1 MKNKYLNIFIVSQ
14 NRGLTPI
21 NEASKDN
28 LNSSPSVYSWLFQH
42 TTQIVE
48 LALRILFTKQI
59 ENFIGKPDD
68 LKVFFKFNLKI
79 LRNTKLNI

>member
-1 MKNKYLNIFIVSQ
+1 MSQ

-21 NEASKDN
+21 NEALKDTKSD

-68 LKVFFKFNLKI
+68 LKVF
-79 LRNTKLNI
+79 